1 MTHSMLF
8 FSMANQTLTIVD
20 AIYVKPFDTETLLI
34 AVGHTADVLLKTKP
48 TNQMPNLSHKI

>member
-1 MTHSMLF
+1 MLF

-34 AVGHTADVLLKTKP
+34 AVGHPADVLLKTKP
-48 TNQMPNLSHKI
+48 TNQMPNLSKKI